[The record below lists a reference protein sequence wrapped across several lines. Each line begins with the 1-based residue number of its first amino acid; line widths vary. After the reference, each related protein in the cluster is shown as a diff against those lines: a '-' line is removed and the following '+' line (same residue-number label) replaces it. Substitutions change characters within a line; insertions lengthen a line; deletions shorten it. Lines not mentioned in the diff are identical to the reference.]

1 MAKTQFLL
9 LNGSDRVNLMP
20 VLQQIL
26 LDENLKF
33 LRVVRL
39 SIQHTDKR
47 TANVKDHQ
55 NMTNFNHKLRYC
67 YDSRKSFPSQRMPK
81 KAASRTIM
89 VFSIVGR
96 T

>member
-9 LNGSDRVNLMP
+9 LNESDRVNLVP

-55 NMTNFNHKLRYC
+55 NMTNFNHKLRY
-67 YDSRKSFPSQRMPK
+67 SRKSFPSQRMPK